1 MKMRKIVC
9 SFMISV
15 VCFMTAISGVS
26 ATSYDTSKI
35 NTAYSKVVEYYK
47 NNNNL
52 NNADKILA
60 VESLGLE
67 AESNQF
73 DTSSADLSNTSLS
86 KKIVTEILLGVDPTE
101 DKETLE
107 SQIDENGNVEGSWGA
122 SSDVWTLYA
131 LYVTSSEKTNL
142 LANKLNDELASS
154 SVCGYEWGG
163 TYYADYDTTGW
174 VIEGLAVVNK
184 EKYAATINKAI
195 DYIKNNTPMMT
206 TGWVT
211 TDNVDTQ
218 SQVLE
223 GMFAYDTNSLLN
235 DSYTVHPVDCLLNTQ
250 LSDGSFPS
258 GYNAEY
264 TTAEV
269 AKTLGTYKNGSVII
283 KAKKA
288 YDKMMNPEQPDN
300 TKPTQPT
307 EPKKD
312 DNQSNTST
320 SPKADDK
327 TTSVKT
333 GDDSHVVMFISL
345 SMVSGGLFLVLRKE
359 YERAH

>member
-35 NTAYSKVVEYYK
+35 NAAYSKVVEYYK

-73 DTSSADLSNTSLS
+73 DISSVDFSKTSLS
-86 KKIVTEILLGVDPTE
+86 KKIVTEVLLGVDPTE
-101 DKETLE
+101 DK
-107 SQIDENGNVEGSWGA
+107 
-122 SSDVWTLYA
+122 
-131 LYVTSSEKTNL
+131 
-142 LANKLNDELASS
+142 
-154 SVCGYEWGG
+154 
-163 TYYADYDTTGW
+163 
-174 VIEGLAVVNK
+174 
-184 EKYAATINKAI
+184 
-195 DYIKNNTPMMT
+195 
-206 TGWVT
+206 
-211 TDNVDTQ
+211 
-218 SQVLE
+218 
-223 GMFAYDTNSLLN
+223 
-235 DSYTVHPVDCLLNTQ
+235 
-250 LSDGSFPS
+250 
-258 GYNAEY
+258 
-264 TTAEV
+264 
-269 AKTLGTYKNGSVII
+269 KTLGTYKNGSVFE

-300 TKPTQPT
+300 TKPAQPT
-307 EPKKD
+307 DTKKD
-312 DNQSNTST
+312 SQSTNKVETTNQ
-320 SPKADDK
+320 K

-333 GDDSHVVMFISL
+333 GDETNVVIFVSL

-359 YERAH
+359 YERVH

>member
-1 MKMRKIVC
+1 MKMKKIVC
-9 SFMISV
+9 SLMISV
-15 VCFMTAISGVS
+15 LCFMTAISGVRQLLMIHQ
-26 ATSYDTSKI
+26 KLMMLFLKLLNI
-35 NTAYSKVVEYYK
+35 IK
-47 NNNNL
+47 NNNTL

-73 DTSSADLSNTSLS
+73 DISSVDFSKTSLS
-86 KKIVTEILLGVDPTE
+86 KKIVTEVLLGIDPTE

-122 SSDVWTLYA
+122 SSDIWTLYA
-131 LYVTSSEKTNL
+131 LYATSSEKTNL
-142 LANKLNDELASS
+142 LADKLNTDLASS

-163 TYYADYDTTGW
+163 VYYADYDTTGW

-184 EKYAATINKAI
+184 EKYATTINKAI
-195 DYIKNNTPMMT
+195 DYIKNNTTMTT

-211 TDNVDTQ
+211 ADNVDTQ

-235 DSYTVHPVDCLLNTQ
+235 DSYTIHPIDCLLNKQ
-250 LSDGSFPS
+250 LAEGHSQVVIMQ
-258 GYNAEY
+258 EY

-269 AKTLGTYKNGSVII
+269 AKTLGTYKNGSVFE

-300 TKPTQPT
+300 TKPAQPT
-307 EPKKD
+307 DTKKD
-312 DNQSNTST
+312 SQSTNKVETTNQ
-320 SPKADDK
+320 K

-333 GDDSHVVMFISL
+333 GDETNVVIFVSL

-359 YERAH
+359 YERVH

>member
-1 MKMRKIVC
+1 MKMKKIVC
-9 SFMISV
+9 SLMISV
-15 VCFMTAISGVS
+15 LCFMTAISGVS
-26 ATSYDTSKI
+26 AASYDTSKI
-35 NTAYSKVVEYYK
+35 NDVYSKVVEYYK
-47 NNNNL
+47 NNNTL

-73 DTSSADLSNTSLS
+73 DISSVDFSKTSLS
-86 KKIVTEILLGVDPTE
+86 KKIVTEVLLGIDPTE

-122 SSDVWTLYA
+122 SSDIWTLYA
-131 LYVTSSEKTNL
+131 LYATSSEKTNL
-142 LANKLNDELASS
+142 LADKLNTDLASS

-163 TYYADYDTTGW
+163 VYYADYDTTGW

-184 EKYAATINKAI
+184 EKYATTINKAI
-195 DYIKNNTPMMT
+195 DYIKNNTTMTT
-206 TGWVT
+206 TGWFT
-211 TDNVDTQ
+211 ADNVDTQ

-235 DSYTVHPVDCLLNTQ
+235 DSYTIHPIDCLLNKQ

-269 AKTLGTYKNGSVII
+269 AKTLGTYKNGSVFE

-300 TKPTQPT
+300 TKPAQPT
-307 EPKKD
+307 DTKKD
-312 DNQSNTST
+312 SQSTNKVETTNQ
-320 SPKADDK
+320 K

-333 GDDSHVVMFISL
+333 GDETNVVIFVSL

-359 YERAH
+359 YERVH

>member
-35 NTAYSKVVEYYK
+35 NAAYSKVVEYYK

-73 DTSSADLSNTSLS
+73 DISSVDFSKTSLS
-86 KKIVTEILLGVDPTE
+86 KKIVTEVLLGIDPTE

-122 SSDVWTLYA
+122 SSDIWTLYA
-131 LYVTSSEKTNL
+131 LYATSSEKTNL
-142 LANKLNDELASS
+142 LADKLNTDLASS

-174 VIEGLAVVNK
+174 VTA
-184 EKYAATINKAI
+184 
-195 DYIKNNTPMMT
+195 
-206 TGWVT
+206 
-211 TDNVDTQ
+211 DNVDTQ

-223 GMFAYDTNSLLN
+223 GMFAYDTNALLN

-300 TKPTQPT
+300 TKPAQPT
-307 EPKKD
+307 DTKKD
-312 DNQSNTST
+312 SQSTNKVETTNQ
-320 SPKADDK
+320 K

-333 GDDSHVVMFISL
+333 GDETNVVIFVSL

-359 YERAH
+359 YERVH

>member
-1 MKMRKIVC
+1 M
-9 SFMISV
+9 
-15 VCFMTAISGVS
+15 
-26 ATSYDTSKI
+26 
-35 NTAYSKVVEYYK
+35 YYHRIK
-47 NNNNL
+47 
-52 NNADKILA
+52 
-60 VESLGLE
+60 
-67 AESNQF
+67 
-73 DTSSADLSNTSLS
+73 
-86 KKIVTEILLGVDPTE
+86 
-101 DKETLE
+101 TLR
-107 SQIDENGNVEGSWGA
+107 QIDENGNVEGSWGA
-122 SSDVWTLYA
+122 SSDIWTLYA
-131 LYVTSSEKTNL
+131 LYATSSEKTNL
-142 LANKLNDELASS
+142 LADKLNTDLASS

-184 EKYAATINKAI
+184 EKYATTINKAI
-195 DYIKNNTPMMT
+195 DYIKNNTTMTT

-211 TDNVDTQ
+211 ADNVDTQ

-235 DSYTVHPVDCLLNTQ
+235 DSYTIHPIDCLLNTQ

-269 AKTLGTYKNGSVII
+269 AKTLGTYKNGSVFE

-300 TKPTQPT
+300 TKPAQPT
-307 EPKKD
+307 DTKKD
-312 DNQSNTST
+312 SQSTNKVETTNQ
-320 SPKADDK
+320 K

-333 GDDSHVVMFISL
+333 GDETNVVIFVSL

-359 YERAH
+359 YERVH

>member
-35 NTAYSKVVEYYK
+35 NAAYSKVVEYYK

-73 DTSSADLSNTSLS
+73 DTSSADLSSTSLS
-86 KKIVTEILLGVDPTE
+86 KKIVTEVLLGVDPTE
-101 DKETLE
+101 DKKTLE

-142 LANKLNDELASS
+142 IANKLNDELAAS

-174 VIEGLAVVNK
+174 VTA
-184 EKYAATINKAI
+184 
-195 DYIKNNTPMMT
+195 
-206 TGWVT
+206 
-211 TDNVDTQ
+211 DNVDTQ

-223 GMFAYDTNSLLN
+223 GMFAYDTNALLN

-300 TKPTQPT
+300 TKPAQPT
-307 EPKKD
+307 DTKKD
-312 DNQSNTST
+312 SQSTNKVETTNQ
-320 SPKADDK
+320 K

-333 GDDSHVVMFISL
+333 GDETNVVIFVSL

-359 YERAH
+359 YERVH

>member
-1 MKMRKIVC
+1 MKMKKIVG
-9 SFMISV
+9 SLMISV
-15 VCFMTAISGVS
+15 LCFMTAISGVS
-26 ATSYDTSKI
+26 AASCDTSKI
-35 NTAYSKVVEYYK
+35 NDAYSKVVEYYK
-47 NNNNL
+47 NNNTL

-73 DTSSADLSNTSLS
+73 DISSVDFSKTSLS
-86 KKIVTEILLGVDPTE
+86 KKIVTEVLLGIDPTE

-122 SSDVWTLYA
+122 SSDIWTLYA
-131 LYVTSSEKTNL
+131 LYATSSEKTNL
-142 LANKLNDELASS
+142 LADKLNTYLASS

-163 TYYADYDTTGW
+163 VYYADYDTTGW

-184 EKYAATINKAI
+184 EKYATTINKAI
-195 DYIKNNTPMMT
+195 DYIKSNTTVTT
-206 TGWVT
+206 TGWIT

-235 DSYTVHPVDCLLNTQ
+235 DSYTIHPIDCLLNTQ

-269 AKTLGTYKNGSVII
+269 AKTLGTYKNGSVFE

-300 TKPTQPT
+300 TKPVQPT
-307 EPKKD
+307 DTKKD
-312 DNQSNTST
+312 SQSTNKVETTNQ
-320 SPKADDK
+320 K

-333 GDDSHVVMFISL
+333 GDETNVVIFVSL

-359 YERAH
+359 YERVH

>member
-1 MKMRKIVC
+1 M
-9 SFMISV
+9 
-15 VCFMTAISGVS
+15 
-26 ATSYDTSKI
+26 
-35 NTAYSKVVEYYK
+35 
-47 NNNNL
+47 
-52 NNADKILA
+52 
-60 VESLGLE
+60 
-67 AESNQF
+67 
-73 DTSSADLSNTSLS
+73 
-86 KKIVTEILLGVDPTE
+86 
-101 DKETLE
+101 
-107 SQIDENGNVEGSWGA
+107 
-122 SSDVWTLYA
+122 
-131 LYVTSSEKTNL
+131 
-142 LANKLNDELASS
+142 
-154 SVCGYEWGG
+154 
-163 TYYADYDTTGW
+163 
-174 VIEGLAVVNK
+174 NK
-184 EKYAATINKAI
+184 EKYATTINKAI
-195 DYIKNNTPMMT
+195 DYIKNNTTMTT

-211 TDNVDTQ
+211 ADNVDTQ

-223 GMFAYDTNSLLN
+223 GMFAYDTNALLN

-300 TKPTQPT
+300 TDPTQPT
-307 EPKKD
+307 EPKQD

-333 GDDSHVVMFISL
+333 GDETNIVIFVSL

-359 YERAH
+359 YERVH